1 MKVVANRSFFG
12 SGVQA
17 KKGAVIEVS
26 DKLGKAWLK
35 AGLVSKADSN
45 AEPTVATTSSK
56 PAPKPSDEAKTE
68 TTGEVVDDKQ
78 NSDGGDQPDA
88 TADKEPTTGDS
99 NQQTLDE
106 VKDEKAD
113 TTVVKSDDLTK
124 TEDVKTDKVETVKA
138 DANVNLNTKKG
149 SK

>member
-1 MKVVANRSFFG
+1 M
-12 SGVQA
+12 A
-17 KKGAVIEVS
+17 KKGAVVDVP

-35 AGLVSKADSN
+35 AGLVSKADAK
-45 AEPTVATTSSK
+45 AEPTVATTSPKST
-56 PAPKPSDEAKTE
+56 AKPSDEGKTE

-78 NSDGGDQPDA
+78 NNDGGDQTDV
-88 TADKEPTTGDS
+88 TADKEPTTGES
-99 NQQTLDE
+99 EQSTLDE

-124 TEDVKTDKVETVKA
+124 TEAVKTDKTETVKA
-138 DANVNLNTKKG
+138 DANVNLNSKKE